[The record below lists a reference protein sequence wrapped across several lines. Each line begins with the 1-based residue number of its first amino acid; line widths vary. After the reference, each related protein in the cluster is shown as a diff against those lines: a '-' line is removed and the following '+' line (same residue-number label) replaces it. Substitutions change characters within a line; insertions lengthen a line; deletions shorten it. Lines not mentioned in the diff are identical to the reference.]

1 MDEVQ
6 INATMTAAAD
16 VRARVE
22 HTMRQAGVVQHPA
35 WPNVGVVV
43 DPQQA
48 QASAV
53 NQPQFQY
60 GTDASL
66 LPSDVEAP
74 FTTESLV
81 VRCYFP
87 VFVSYPEGAAP
98 LPAPVVPLPPAA
110 ALPDT
115 EQRAPDPARPAD
127 IVVDILRSQPLSKP
141 DRARIGRELDSANE
155 RADGTKAG
163 TNEAFGRIR
172 SGNPIARIGLATL

>member
-1 MDEVQ
+1 MDDP
-6 INATMTAAAD
+6 NKATAAAE

-22 HTMRQAGVVQHPA
+22 HTMRQAGPTTIGIAV
-35 WPNVGVVV
+35 WPDGSLHNITAGVVPALNAA
-43 DPQQA
+43 D
-48 QASAV
+48 
-53 NQPQFQY
+53 
-60 GTDASL
+60 L

-74 FTTESLV
+74 FTTGSLT
-81 VRCYFP
+81 VRHYFP
-87 VFVSYPEGAAP
+87 VFVSFPEGAAP
-98 LPAPVVPLPPAA
+98 LPAPVVPLPPA

-141 DRARIGRELDSANE
+141 DRQRIGRELDSANE

-172 SGNPIARIGLATL
+172 SGNPIARISLATL